1 MGEERTY
8 LDYAATAPVCGEIA
22 EQLARDLVALGWNT
36 GTRYELGLTAKKAL
50 EACRQALSRALG
62 CEADAV
68 VFTSGGTESNN
79 LGLHACCGQFSAGGT
94 LWRSVTTHPSLACP
108 LEDLDVSWQ
117 VVDMPVSAWGAVD
130 VASLASLPAPDVVV
144 LEWVNNEVGFVQPI
158 NDIAAQAIAMNPS
171 VRILVD
177 GAQGFGKLALPDM
190 APLAAFS
197 FAGHK
202 IGAPV
207 GIGGVV
213 LNPSLK
219 LRPLTRGGGQERGW
233 RPGTVALPLIRA
245 LCSAL
250 ERITERESRTF
261 AFGAFDDGEIPN
273 PVRHPDGCYSPCIT
287 VLNVAPVEGEVL
299 QHHMEEKGIF
309 LGTGSACSASKK
321 GLSPIH
327 KALGLDAK
335 QSRCTV
341 RWSTF
346 PGQDIGELERVWH
359 ELVLCWR
366 ELKRFF

>member
-1 MGEERTY
+1 MVGEQIY
-8 LDYAATAPVCGEIA
+8 LDHAATSPVCGEIA
-22 EQLARDLVALGWNT
+22 EQLARDLVELGWNT

-50 EACRQALSRALG
+50 EACRLELSRALG
-62 CEADAV
+62 CGADAV

-79 LGLHACCGQFSAGGT
+79 LGLHACCGQFPDGGVLWHSA
-94 LWRSVTTHPSLACP
+94 TTHPSLARP
-108 LEDLDVSWQ
+108 VEALNASWQ
-117 VVDMPVSAWGAVD
+117 VCAMPVAAWGAVD
-130 VASLASLPAPDVVV
+130 LAALSALPAPDVVS

-158 NDIAAQAIAMNPS
+158 NELAAQAIAMNPS

-177 GAQGFGKLALPDM
+177 GAQGFGKLPLPNL

-219 LRPLTRGGGQERGW
+219 LKPLTHGGGQERGW

-245 LCSAL
+245 LRGAL
-250 ERITERESRTF
+250 ERISQREPSTF
-261 AFGAFDDGEIPN
+261 AFSAFDDGEVPN
-273 PVRHPDGCYSPCIT
+273 PIRHPDGCYSPCIT

-321 GLSPIH
+321 GLSPVH
-327 KALGLDAK
+327 KALRMDAK

-341 RWSTF
+341 RWSSF
-346 PGQDIGELERVWH
+346 PGQDEDELKTAWQQMVRQ
-359 ELVLCWR
+359 WR
-366 ELKRFF
+366 DVKRFF